1 MADPRKVIY
10 WDSCV
15 FLEYING
22 VGERMPVLE
31 ALLSSSAGDNGAI
44 KIHTSSLSIVEVSFA
59 ASERER
65 QALDPEIERRID
77 NLWADPGAV
86 VPVEYHDIIGREA
99 RRLIRDAIPM
109 GWRLRPQD
117 AVHLA
122 TAQWLTSVGVEVDEF
137 HTYDK
142 ALHKY
147 ADIVRFKII
156 EPYTPQPNLL

>member
-22 VGERMPVLE
+22 TGERMPVLE
-31 ALLSSSAGDNGAI
+31 ALLSSSASDNGAV
-44 KIHTSSLSIVEVSFA
+44 KIHASSFSIVEVSFA

-65 QALDPEIERRID
+65 QALNPEIEQRID

-86 VPVEYHDIIGREA
+86 VLVEYHATIGELA
-99 RRLIRDAIPM
+99 KRLIREGIPR
-109 GWRLRPQD
+109 GLSLKPLD

-122 TAQWLTSVGVEVDEF
+122 TAQWLSSAGVEVDEF
-137 HTYDK
+137 HTYDRR
-142 ALHKY
+142 LMRY
-147 ADIVRFKII
+147 SNSVGFRIC